1 MHNQVELL
9 EMRIKQIKMRN
20 ENIKKSKLKK
30 ERSRKKGQEYFDAY
44 YQIRKELIRERD
56 FVLAYDVKLINQDK
70 SKNTKLLYRQLGP
83 YRVYQADQLKGSYL
97 LKEVNGTPI
106 RRLYAGNRLK
116 KFVKRNRYQNSL
128 NDNKSN
134 EAIELIA
141 FNDKE
146 DTDVKEE
153 AAKEQQDKENT

>member
-56 FVLAYDVKLINQDK
+56 FVLAYDVKLIN
-70 SKNTKLLYRQLGP
+70 
-83 YRVYQADQLKGSYL
+83 
-97 LKEVNGTPI
+97 
-106 RRLYAGNRLK
+106 
-116 KFVKRNRYQNSL
+116 
-128 NDNKSN
+128 
-134 EAIELIA
+134 
-141 FNDKE
+141 
-146 DTDVKEE
+146 
-153 AAKEQQDKENT
+153 